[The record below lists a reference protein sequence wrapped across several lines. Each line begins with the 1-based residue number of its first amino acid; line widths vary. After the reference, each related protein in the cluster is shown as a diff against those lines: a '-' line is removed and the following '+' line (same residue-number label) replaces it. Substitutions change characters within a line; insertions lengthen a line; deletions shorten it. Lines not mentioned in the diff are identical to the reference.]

1 MKVSYERV
9 RTYLKDHNVNPSF
22 NRVKIMEYLIDQK
35 NHPTADQIYK
45 ELKKDLPTL
54 SKATIYNSI
63 NAFAGAGLVKTIMGE
78 GKEAHYDAV
87 VDPHGHFLCEICQG
101 CFDFDISN
109 ERFEFEEIE
118 GFAINEKEVYLR
130 GICKKC
136 LEDN

>member
-1 MKVSYERV
+1 MKDSYEIV
-9 RTYLKDHNVNPSF
+9 RGYLMDHNVNPSF
-22 NRVKIMEYLIDQK
+22 NRVKIMEYLISKK
-35 NHPTADQIYK
+35 NHPTADSIYK
-45 ELKKDLPTL
+45 ELKKELPTL
-54 SKATIYNSI
+54 SKTTIYNSI
-63 NAFAGAGLVKTIMGE
+63 NAFTRAGVVKTIMGD

-87 VDPHGHFLCEICQG
+87 MDPHGHFLCEICQG

>member
-9 RTYLKDHNVNPSF
+9 LTYLKDHNVNPSF
-22 NRVKIMEYLIDQK
+22 NRVKIMEYLIGQK
-35 NHPTADQIYK
+35 NHPTAEQIYNV
-45 ELKKDLPTL
+45 LKKDLPTL

-63 NAFAGAGLVKTIMGE
+63 NAFAKAGLVKTIMGE

-87 VDPHGHFLCEICQG
+87 MDPHGHFLCEICQG
-101 CFDFDISN
+101 CYDFDLSN
-109 ERFEFEEIE
+109 EKFEFTEIE
-118 GFAINEKEVYLR
+118 GFTVKDKEVYLR

>member
-1 MKVSYERV
+1 MKDSYEIV
-9 RTYLKDHNVNPSF
+9 RGYLMDHNVNPSF
-22 NRVKIMEYLIDQK
+22 NRVKIMEYLISKK
-35 NHPTADQIYK
+35 NHPTADSIYK
-45 ELKKDLPTL
+45 ELKKELPTL

-63 NAFAGAGLVKTIMGE
+63 NAFTRAGVVKTIMGD

-87 VDPHGHFLCEICQG
+87 MDPHGHFLCEICQG